1 MDFYG
6 KRKIFYAISLALIVV
21 GVIAIIINNGFVLDI
36 QFQGGAVV
44 EIAVPHD
51 NYDLEDIQETLSSEL
66 DKVVNAQKSFYEF
79 DISAENADAWEETYN
94 LDIRIETGAKLTEE
108 EVNSIE
114 SYLAGRYGDEI
125 MLDEPAYHEN
135 HAPYAAV
142 FKVRIPSDKIT
153 GEEGFKEEVGT
164 VENDLKSILEKKVS
178 TDFSYIYNPSNE
190 KIVKH
195 ILNLKIP
202 SKNTMITQD
211 ELYLVK
217 KIVSEKLDFV
227 VSENSATGD
236 FNLSTVSP
244 TVGQELTRNS
254 IMALAATCVLILI
267 YVWFRFKR
275 ISGLSAGFASLTALA
290 FDALSMVFIYA
301 IVRFPVNESF
311 IAAILTILGYSIND
325 TIVIFDRIR
334 ENQAKHKNLK
344 PGEVANISI
353 TQSLTRSINTALCT
367 LISLVVLYVF
377 ARIYK
382 LTSMEQF
389 SFPLIIGMITGCYS
403 SIFLAAPLW
412 AAWQHKKQDLD
423 DDKKAVK
430 N

>member
-1 MDFYG
+1 M
-6 KRKIFYAISLALIVV
+6 
-21 GVIAIIINNGFVLDI
+21 
-36 QFQGGAVV
+36 
-44 EIAVPHD
+44 
-51 NYDLEDIQETLSSEL
+51 
-66 DKVVNAQKSFYEF
+66 
-79 DISAENADAWEETYN
+79 
-94 LDIRIETGAKLTEE
+94 
-108 EVNSIE
+108 
-114 SYLAGRYGDEI
+114 
-125 MLDEPAYHEN
+125 
-135 HAPYAAV
+135 
-142 FKVRIPSDKIT
+142 
-153 GEEGFKEEVGT
+153 
-164 VENDLKSILEKKVS
+164 
-178 TDFSYIYNPSNE
+178 
-190 KIVKH
+190 
-195 ILNLKIP
+195 
-202 SKNTMITQD
+202 
-211 ELYLVK
+211 
-217 KIVSEKLDFV
+217 
-227 VSENSATGD
+227 
-236 FNLSTVSP
+236 
-244 TVGQELTRNS
+244 
-254 IMALAATCVLILI
+254 I

-311 IAAILTILGYSIND
+311 LAAILTILGYSIND